1 MWSKNF
7 LFILLDGKLLVPK
20 GNRLILWGE
29 ILWPLVGTKEL
40 KRLFCTCN
48 VHPLL
53 KNRPC
58 IKAGVPIK
66 ADYWWSSADYETAR
80 EKVLVILV
88 KVIYVLVLYVGW
100 QILLKTSL
108 KNQTITQEVSL
119 VCDAD
124 ELESAHVPD
133 SVERNEIKEEISGDL
148 LEGLNELDKVKN
160 EESEAIT
167 SQGLEAEHHVL
178 AAQEQFFLFTGGRRA
193 VSHSSIIRKK
203 RVLCLLDILK
213 QTRRYNGLYNLS
225 SKNYIL

>member
-1 MWSKNF
+1 MLCSINFIHFTVFFCFVLLFFFSDVACLHEYEDVILPIHSLIVQDCMFRSAGTNSQEVSVAWEGQRVLFGGSLWGMWSKNF

-88 KVIYVLVLYVGW
+88 KVIYVLVLYVG
-100 QILLKTSL
+100 
-108 KNQTITQEVSL
+108 
-119 VCDAD
+119 
-124 ELESAHVPD
+124 
-133 SVERNEIKEEISGDL
+133 
-148 LEGLNELDKVKN
+148 
-160 EESEAIT
+160 
-167 SQGLEAEHHVL
+167 
-178 AAQEQFFLFTGGRRA
+178 
-193 VSHSSIIRKK
+193 
-203 RVLCLLDILK
+203 
-213 QTRRYNGLYNLS
+213 
-225 SKNYIL
+225 